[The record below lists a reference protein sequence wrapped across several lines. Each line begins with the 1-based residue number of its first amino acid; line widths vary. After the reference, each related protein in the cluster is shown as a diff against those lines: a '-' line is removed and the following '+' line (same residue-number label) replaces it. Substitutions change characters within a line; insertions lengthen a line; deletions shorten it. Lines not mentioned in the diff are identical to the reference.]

1 MEVYIEYVILD
12 NFFITLAILIITS
25 KCLHIDISWHRITLA
40 SVFGTFCAVL
50 IPLINIHNILLV
62 LLKAVSGG
70 LICLIILKKTKIK
83 KFCLVFATFLGVT
96 FFLGGMSIATLF
108 MLNQDINSTFTIN
121 YFNDFP
127 VGVIIACLVLAVFF
141 GVRFFIMSNRTKQLR
156 PFLRK
161 IKIFYQDKSI
171 SLNGLIDSGNNL
183 YDPDSNLPVIVVNQN
198 AFYSLL
204 NDDSII
210 SLAKGQKPKLK
221 NAKIISYGT
230 ASNISQMLII
240 KPDKILIYSGNKVN
254 TIYDVMLG
262 FAQNSIGGQTYEA
275 LIHPALI

>member
-25 KCLHIDISWHRITLA
+25 KCLHINIIRHRIILA
-40 SVFGTFCAVL
+40 SIFGTFCAVL

-96 FFLGGMSIATLF
+96 FFLGGMSIAVLY
-108 MLNQDINSTFTIN
+108 MLGRDINSVFKIN
-121 YFNDFP
+121 YYNDYP
-127 VGVIIACLVLAVFF
+127 IGVIIASIVLAVFF
-141 GVRFFIMSNRTKQLR
+141 AVRFFIATCRAKHLK
-156 PFLRK
+156 PFIRK
-161 IKIFYQDKSI
+161 IQIFYQDKSI

-183 YDPDSNLPVIVVNQN
+183 YDPDSNLPVVVVNQKTL
-198 AFYSLL
+198 FSLL
-204 NDDSII
+204 NDESVI
-210 SLAKGQKPKLK
+210 SLAKGQKPKIK
-221 NAKIISYGT
+221 SAKIIKYGT
-230 ASNISQMLII
+230 ASDTSQMLII
-240 KPDKILIYSGNKVN
+240 KPDKILIYSGDKVN

-262 FAQNSIGGQTYEA
+262 FAQNVIGGQTYEA